1 MKILRNAFLL
11 LCSVIMAAAVV
22 SCEEETQ
29 EITIRSYSLNGEI
42 SVHSTDLTLP
52 QPTPMDYTSAI
63 NDLLGGVNYTEE
75 DRDADVIA
83 ACDKVYS
90 EHMAYLKVQEG
101 VMTAKGTVSIVRIDG
116 TSSDPDE
123 ELPSTTLV
131 TYTYE

>member
-1 MKILRNAFLL
+1 
-11 LCSVIMAAAVV
+11 
-22 SCEEETQ
+22 
-29 EITIRSYSLNGEI
+29 
-42 SVHSTDLTLP
+42 
-52 QPTPMDYTSAI
+52 MDYTSAI

-90 EHMAYLKVQEG
+90 EHMAYLKVQVG